1 LCADPTGADWKGDP
15 VIREQYLAF
24 QAIRPATGAPKVRQ
38 PTATGAPAGGT
49 SLTSSPESLAHADA
63 LSSPIVANASAGQ
76 VEQRTNLA
84 EKSVGASNTTSVTSA
99 SAHLGASAGAGDER
113 ADPQNGSTTQG
124 KCRRKDSMPP
134 PSVAE
139 ANSWSMK
146 PYGLLCD
153 AAPAAA
159 SSTIDAFDP
168 EEEELQVMFC
178 MVTHALG

>member
-1 LCADPTGADWKGDP
+1 
-15 VIREQYLAF
+15 
-24 QAIRPATGAPKVRQ
+24 
-38 PTATGAPAGGT
+38 
-49 SLTSSPESLAHADA
+49 
-63 LSSPIVANASAGQ
+63 